1 MKISFKM
8 NYKNEGLTVG
18 ELTIAIS
25 ALIIIFL
32 IWSGISKQKD
42 SNTSF
47 IPTYNNLDLIDKT

>member
-1 MKISFKM
+1 M

-18 ELTIAIS
+18 ELTIAIG
-25 ALIIIFL
+25 ALIMIFI

-47 IPTYNNLDLIDKT
+47 IPTYNLNLIDKS